1 MRLSFFICP
10 NNRQKKPPLGAKY
23 LQWLDSTAFLMKETN
38 KYGGFLRL
46 QARSPQFFRTRQASC
61 FYHNIPCLH
70 RRIGTD
76 GADGTWHPKTRLKQ
90 RYILR

>member
-1 MRLSFFICP
+1 MGRI
-10 NNRQKKPPLGAKY
+10 
-23 LQWLDSTAFLMKETN
+23 
-38 KYGGFLRL
+38 LRL